1 MKVNLLMSIISL
13 ALQVHSKILNCLMPD
28 HKLLLNN
35 LIYLVHSFITAI
47 SPFVFSFK
55 YFRVLP

>member
-1 MKVNLLMSIISL
+1 MS
-13 ALQVHSKILNCLMPD
+13 D
-28 HKLLLNN
+28 RKLLLNN

-55 YFRVLP
+55 YFRVLPQYVINASCSIKTY